1 MTHWATQPLTT
12 GSSFVVAVGFVFVF
26 IFALVICFIWF
37 LVSLLNLVSF
47 VVGGRKGRDQMWGDG
62 DMSGIGMHDVKST
75 KNQ

>member
-12 GSSFVVAVGFVFVF
+12 GSSLVVAVGFVFVF

-47 VVGGRKGRDQMWGDG
+47 VVGGRKGREQIWGDG
-62 DMSGIGMHDVKST
+62 DMSGIGMHDVKRT